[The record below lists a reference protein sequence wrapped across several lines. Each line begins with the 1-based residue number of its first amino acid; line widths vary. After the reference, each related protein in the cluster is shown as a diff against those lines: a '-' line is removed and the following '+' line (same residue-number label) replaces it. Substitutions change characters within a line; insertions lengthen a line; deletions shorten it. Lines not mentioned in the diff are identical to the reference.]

1 MPGSE
6 SPLLSLSNELLDHI
20 VSYLPNADLR
30 TLRLVSKDVGERTE
44 RRVGHACYSNL
55 NAAFWLPYSLWKV
68 RSVLQHW
75 VLSAYVCTITI
86 HVDRPV
92 LADRDEVRHC
102 STGCSQ
108 CDDLKGEYG
117 TFIFEC
123 FKARKLDRWELL
135 PAVAIRD
142 KEQDEK
148 VVSPLRQLEDTFGNL
163 VSYLPN
169 TDASATV
176 RTIFD
181 AMSAAT
187 LQPGNMCIGGRTFG
201 IPVKMFRPP
210 SVFDVQADYFSRIT
224 SLYLYIQATPQ
235 AEDLPTQAEDAK
247 HLVTFLKSLRHRLTR
262 FCFCTQVNGF
272 ESDTATATVYSMEM
286 AFKALYEDDVVF
298 TKLIDL
304 TLRFLIV
311 DQRKLINFLARHKDT
326 LRTYALPYVYLAGP
340 EVDLAE
346 DQWKERFLEHLRTA
360 GLPPADCTDTMS
372 TWKRPLPI

>member
-1 MPGSE
+1 M
-6 SPLLSLSNELLDHI
+6 
-20 VSYLPNADLR
+20 
-30 TLRLVSKDVGERTE
+30 
-44 RRVGHACYSNL
+44 
-55 NAAFWLPYSLWKV
+55 
-68 RSVLQHW
+68 
-75 VLSAYVCTITI
+75 
-86 HVDRPV
+86 
-92 LADRDEVRHC
+92 
-102 STGCSQ
+102 
-108 CDDLKGEYG
+108 
-117 TFIFEC
+117 
-123 FKARKLDRWELL
+123 

-169 TDASATV
+169 ADASATV
-176 RTIFD
+176 RTILD
-181 AMSAAT
+181 AMSAAS

-201 IPVKMFRPP
+201 VPVKMFRPP

-247 HLVTFLKSLRHRLTR
+247 HLVTFLKSLQHRLTR

-286 AFKALYEDDVVF
+286 AFKALYEDEVVF

-304 TLRFLIV
+304 TFRFLIV

-326 LRTYALPYVYLAGP
+326 LRTCALPYVYLAGS
-340 EVDLAE
+340 EVDFAK
-346 DQWKERFLEHLRTA
+346 DQWKELFLEHLRTA
-360 GLPPADCTDTMS
+360 GLPPADCTDTIS
-372 TWKRPLPI
+372 TWKRELPI